1 MEWLNNNAFVKSVY
15 KKFKI
20 TWGGFNLLKAE
31 LFLIKQAVANK
42 EVDYIHVMS
51 AQDYPIR
58 NLKFIKTVF
67 EREVGTEFLSYHRIP
82 FIGWDRGTYNRFEA
96 IVNFCVVKC
105 WISYSFPYFYMHKG
119 L

>member
-82 FIGWDRGTYNRFEA
+82 LLVGIEVLIIDLTIIGLMISVLTFLHLVINLYN
-96 IVNFCVVKC
+96 
-105 WISYSFPYFYMHKG
+105 
-119 L
+119 